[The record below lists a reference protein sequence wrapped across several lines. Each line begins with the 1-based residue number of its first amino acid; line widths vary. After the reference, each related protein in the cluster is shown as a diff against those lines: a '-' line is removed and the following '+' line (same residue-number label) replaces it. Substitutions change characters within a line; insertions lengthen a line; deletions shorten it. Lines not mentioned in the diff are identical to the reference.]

1 MMKNRKSN
9 ENRVP
14 SRMGNDESTDESFE
28 IKQKLKLKRGASLQS
43 QNTSDRKKLV
53 FIPITIVIAVC
64 GSYFYNLW
72 LISLVNKPLNEPR
85 IINTS
90 LYKSSE
96 NLDRFWGTYRS
107 NLYFGL
113 KTRSENPLMAGMMWF
128 NQFNKFNQHLKHWA
142 DQNDKLVKY
151 GWIAHDG
158 RNFGIH
164 DLYESA
170 DNGFSIRNSWVK
182 RHGGKDGGDWTVRTL
197 VSPFSRE
204 EKPMFVSII
213 FYFSTEYTGWIK
225 SVKKSSTK
233 SIVTGETED
242 CGKFQIK
249 VEIKKSTEHP
259 HLYLDQ
265 LTGNIS
271 TVFLKDKLVQD
282 GYFAQI
288 QTKSVD
294 LKEYIALNS
303 RMSHPTEE
311 SNFIAFQVS
320 GMLPFEFDVLFES
333 ESLRK
338 EAESPPPE
346 LKGAEFDGILSK
358 WHGEFVNKFEEKF
371 KLTEKNFSSSAVQ
384 TAYSAFSNLL
394 GSIGFFTGQSIV
406 KSATSPDPV
415 LYWKSISLHSCLKT
429 LIRMY
434 KIILNM
440 CFR

>member
-1 MMKNRKSN
+1 MKNRKNN
-9 ENRVP
+9 ENRVS
-14 SRMGNDESTDESFE
+14 SRLGNDDSAEESVD
-28 IKQKLKLKRGASLQS
+28 IKQKLKLKRGASLEKS
-43 QNTSDRKKLV
+43 STSERKKLI
-53 FIPITIVIAVC
+53 FIPITILLAVL
-64 GSYFYNLW
+64 GSYYYNIW

-85 IINTS
+85 IIDTS
-90 LYKSSE
+90 LYKSPE

-182 RHGGKDGGDWTVRTL
+182 RHGGKDGGDWTVRTR

-213 FYFSTEYTGWIK
+213 FYFSTEYTGWI
-225 SVKKSSTK
+225 TK
-233 SIVTGETED
+233 SKKTSAISTIEGETED
-242 CGKFQIK
+242 CGKFRIK
-249 VEIKKSTEHP
+249 VELKNPKENP
-259 HLYLDQ
+259 NLYLDEF
-265 LTGNIS
+265 TGNIS
-271 TVFLKDKLVQD
+271 TVLLKDKLVQD
-282 GYFAQI
+282 GYFTQI
-288 QTKSVD
+288 KTKSQD
-294 LKEYIALNS
+294 LKEYIGLNS
-303 RMSHPTEE
+303 RMSNSLED

-320 GMLPFEFDVLFES
+320 GLIPFEFDVIFES
-333 ESLRK
+333 DSLRK
-338 EAESPPPE
+338 DLENQGQPIPTE
-346 LKGAEFDGILSK
+346 LKGPEFDGMLSK
-358 WHGEFVNKFEEKF
+358 WHGEFVEKFEEKF
-371 KLTEKNFSSSAVQ
+371 KLKEKNFSSSAIQ

-406 KSATSPDPV
+406 KSANSQDPV
-415 LYWKSISLHSCLKT
+415 LYWKSKTNFLELKILT
-429 LIRMY
+429 LIR
-434 KIILNM
+434 I
-440 CFR
+440 

>member
-1 MMKNRKSN
+1 MKNRKSN
-9 ENRVP
+9 ENRGP
-14 SRMGNDESTDESFE
+14 SRMGNDDSASEESVDV
-28 IKQKLKLKRGASLQS
+28 KQKLKLKRGASS
-43 QNTSDRKKLV
+43 EKTASSERKKLIL
-53 FIPITIVIAVC
+53 IPITIVLGVL
-64 GSYFYNLW
+64 GSYFYNIW

-85 IINTS
+85 IINAS
-90 LYKSSE
+90 LYKSPE

-128 NQFNKFNQHLKHWA
+128 NQFNKFNQHLKHQA

-213 FYFSTEYTGWIK
+213 FYFSTEYTGWITQN
-225 SVKKSSTK
+225 KKTSTK
-233 SIVTGETED
+233 STVFGETED

-249 VEIKKSTEHP
+249 VELKKSNEQP

-265 LTGNIS
+265 CTGNIS
-271 TVFLKDKLVQD
+271 TVMLKDKLVQE
-282 GYFAQI
+282 GYFTQI
-288 QTKSVD
+288 KTKYED
-294 LKEYIALNS
+294 LKEYIGINS
-303 RMSHPTEE
+303 RMSSPLEE

-320 GMLPFEFDVLFES
+320 GILPFEFDVLFES
-333 ESLRK
+333 DSLRK
-338 EAESPPPE
+338 DLENEGKSAPPE
-346 LKGAEFDGILSK
+346 LKGPEFDGMLSK
-358 WHGEFVNKFEEKF
+358 WHGEFVEKFEEKF
-371 KLTEKNFSSSAVQ
+371 KLKEKNFSSTAIQ

-406 KSATSPDPV
+406 KSANSPDPV
-415 LYWKSISLHSCLKT
+415 LYWKSIHIFCL
-429 LIRMY
+429 
-434 KIILNM
+434 
-440 CFR
+440 